1 MSARRVSW
9 VRGAGVCCLAALAI
23 VASGGIYRWLPG
35 GGRLRV
41 RGTVI
46 VGGGGEPLSN
56 LFERLP
62 RNPSNDLRRFKRSE
76 RNAPPPKSCGAGAI
90 SGLFKGLMRLI
101 EVSATHKLATR
112 PPATPMVP
120 TMRERRRM
128 AVAISAARVLDT
140 SCWITTAATQVNHG
154 ATLEPATAPGA
165 LVLPHAPQTA
175 ITATASKTRAKLGR
189 AKEIRTAREL
199 AERVPPEQIF
209 PS

>member
-140 SCWITTAATQVNHG
+140 SCWITTRSEEHTSELQSLRHLVCRLL
-154 ATLEPATAPGA
+154 LEKIKRLTSYSPHTSVMSAHRAGTRLESTA
-165 LVLPHAPQTA
+165 
-175 ITATASKTRAKLGR
+175 
-189 AKEIRTAREL
+189 
-199 AERVPPEQIF
+199 
-209 PS
+209 